1 MEYGANT
8 FYGSVN
14 IVFLFN
20 FFLQIATQLQQR
32 VHVVGDVCMEMVRDG
47 AEVQAAP
54 DDQMLKRSLAEQ
66 ARVVT
71 EKVCAC

>member
-1 MEYGANT
+1 MEYGANC
-8 FYGSVN
+8 FYGSLK
-14 IVFLFN
+14 ITFL
-20 FFLQIATQLQQR
+20 LHSVLLIATQLQQR

-66 ARVVT
+66 ARVVA
-71 EKVCAC
+71 EKVYAC